1 MVGLEKEEKRHRT
14 VLKTVRLSP
23 ALDATLARKAES
35 KGIGKNAL
43 IVSILNKYVEWDS
56 VVEELGYASV
66 PIEMVSSLIR
76 NLDKDTAFSIAKQ
89 VSKSVASSLPLWFGS
104 SSLNNLLMYFETAQK
119 YRGAWVQ
126 HRTEKQGN
134 TIKIIVYQ
142 PFSEIGA
149 AWERGFLTGL
159 VEGVLG
165 YPPKIIQHA
174 NSIEAVIEVKNGM

>member
-1 MVGLEKEEKRHRT
+1 MLSLEKEERKNRT

-23 ALDATLARKAES
+23 DIDKIIARKAAS

-56 VVEELGYASV
+56 VVEDLGYTSV
-66 PIEMVSSLIR
+66 PIEAISSLIQS
-76 NLDKDTAFSIAKQ
+76 LDKDLAFSMAKR

-104 SSLNNLLMYFETAQK
+104 SNLNNLLMYFETSAK
-119 YRGAWVQ
+119 YGGLWVH
-126 HRTEKQGN
+126 HRTEKQGR
-134 TIKIIVYQ
+134 TIRIIVYQ

-149 AWERGFLTGL
+149 AWEKGFLTGL

-165 YPPKIIQHA
+165 YPPKIIQHT
-174 NSIEAVIEVKNGM
+174 NSIETIIEVKE